1 MTTELP
7 SVCHTVAMFLR
18 ALGVLALP
26 AAKQLE
32 WLRSLGLG
40 EPAVCDELADE
51 YYQQWLMLPQL
62 VDAGLIPAA
71 AVDGLN
77 GLNDLLAELVAP
89 GSELATIDALQ
100 TSPRWDLVREAA
112 GSCVVM
118 LK

>member
-1 MTTELP
+1 MTTEVP
-7 SVCHTVAMFLR
+7 SLCHTVAMFLR

-26 AAKQLE
+26 ADKQLE

-62 VDAGLIPAA
+62 VDAGLVPGA

-77 GLNDLLAELVAP
+77 ELNDLLAELVVP
-89 GSELATIDALQ
+89 GSKLATIKALQ
-100 TSPRWDLVREAA
+100 TSPRWDLVRGAA
-112 GSCVVM
+112 GSCMVL

>member
-1 MTTELP
+1 MSAEVPPL
-7 SVCHTVAMFLR
+7 CHTVAMFLR

-26 AAKQLE
+26 ADRQLE

-62 VDAGLIPAA
+62 VDAGLIPEA
-71 AVDGLN
+71 AVDQLN
-77 GLNDLLAELVAP
+77 SLNDLLGELVFP
-89 GSELATIDALQ
+89 GSEMATIAALE
-100 TSPRWDLVREAA
+100 TSSQWDLVRGTA
-112 GSCVVM
+112 GSCVVL